1 MADQTSTLTSSYVNV
16 LSAQQRAT
24 TGFTHCFRIPY
35 TEVYNASQ
43 TTQGDT
49 KTITIGTTP
58 ARYTVD
64 RVMVDITTAYATTG
78 TLTVSVGTSAN
89 TALLLAA
96 VTAKTA
102 GVNTAAAGCVPANKT
117 EGTSAATL
125 QVRFTTQ
132 SATGAI
138 SDITAGDLYVYLR
151 VIDLTSV
158 R

>member
-1 MADQTSTLTSSYVNV
+1 MADQTATLNANYTEV
-16 LSAQQRAT
+16 LSAQQRAA
-24 TGFTHCFRIPY
+24 TGFTHRFRIPY

-49 KTITIGTTP
+49 KTITLGATP
-58 ARYTVD
+58 ARYSVD
-64 RVMVDITTAYATTG
+64 RCMVDIPTAYATTG

-102 GVNTAAAGCVPANKT
+102 AVLSAAAGNVPANKS

-132 SATGAI
+132 ASTGAI

-151 VIDLTSV
+151 VVDVAAL